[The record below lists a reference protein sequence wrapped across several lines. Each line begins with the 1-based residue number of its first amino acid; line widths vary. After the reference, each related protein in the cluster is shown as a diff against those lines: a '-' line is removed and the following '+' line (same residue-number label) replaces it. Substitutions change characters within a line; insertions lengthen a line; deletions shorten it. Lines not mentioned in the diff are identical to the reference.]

1 MKMIFIAYNMAI
13 DEEVMESLEEVGT
26 GTYTKWTRVHGKG
39 KTSGPHLDSNVWPGV
54 NNVLA
59 IVVEDEK
66 VSEILLKVQELRKSL
81 GKEGIK
87 AFVLPLEEVT

>member
-1 MKMIFIAYNMAI
+1 MKMILIAYNMAI
-13 DEEVMESLEEVGT
+13 DEEVMEVLEEAGAE
-26 GTYTKWTRVHGKG
+26 TYTKWTRVHGKG

-59 IVVEDEK
+59 IAVENDK
-66 VSEILLKVQELRKSL
+66 VSEIPLKVQELRKSL
-81 GKEGIK
+81 GEEGIK